1 MNIQNIMNV
10 MSQPLPLVRPTTQ
23 KEYKIGDVFNKP
35 TTPTLNDYIHL
46 YTLSFLMALDSCEL
60 PLEKTH
66 EIMEKVYE
74 NAECMISGHINQK
87 DVEKMARETYGIEF
101 IEGLRTRFYV
111 VGDKIIKV

>member
-1 MNIQNIMNV
+1 MNRAERRRFAKQGIEGEI
-10 MSQPLPLVRPTTQ
+10 
-23 KEYKIGDVFNKP
+23 KETIS
-35 TTPTLNDYIHL
+35 LNDYIHL
-46 YTLSFLMALDSCEL
+46 YTLSFILALDSCEI
-60 PLEKTH
+60 EKDKVQ

-74 NAECMISGHINQK
+74 NAECMISGNLNQK